1 MSSLCHVECSIYLLR
16 KPFFAI
22 RNPRSCGEFDFCVQ
36 INIMKKLFVTIA
48 LVVIIT
54 GTAEAQDR
62 FFARTYTSNV
72 LPKGGIDLE
81 LWHTSRFGHL
91 NQFYNAQDQRMEI
104 EVGLG
109 KNWQTA
115 FYFNRYQSRFS
126 TSDQGT
132 STSNEIGFSN
142 EWKWRASGP
151 SRKTGV
157 ALYGE
162 WGIKG
167 GDEIELETK
176 LILDRRF
183 GKNLIAFNAVGEYE
197 KEFEWDNSKVQS
209 AEWESPVELDLAY
222 MYNMNP
228 SFGVGFELRNHN
240 EISSAGW
247 EHSVLFGGPTINYRG
262 NNWFV
267 IANYLPQWVNLHKT
281 SIAPGNKVLDEH
293 ERTEV
298 RILVGISLK

>member
-1 MSSLCHVECSIYLLR
+1 MMI
-16 KPFFAI
+16 
-22 RNPRSCGEFDFCVQ
+22 DFWFQ
-36 INIMKKLFVTIA
+36 INVMKKLLATATFVI
-48 LVVIIT
+48 VIGASIK
-54 GTAEAQDR
+54 AQDR
-62 FFARTYTSNV
+62 FFARTYTTNV

-91 NQFYNAQDQRMEI
+91 NQYYNAQEQRMEI

-115 FYFNRYQSRFS
+115 FYFNRYQTRFS
-126 TSDQGT
+126 ESDQGT

-142 EWKWRASGP
+142 EWKWKASST
-151 SRKTGV
+151 SRKLGV

-167 GDEIELETK
+167 GDEVELETK
-176 LILDRRF
+176 LILDRSL
-183 GKNLIAFNAVGEYE
+183 GKNLIAFNGVVAYE
-197 KEFEWDNSKVQS
+197 KEFEWEHSKVQS
-209 AEWESPVELDLAY
+209 DEWESPVELDLGY
-222 MYNMNP
+222 MYNVNP
-228 SFGVGFELRNHN
+228 SLGVGFELRNHN
-240 EISSAGW
+240 DISSDGW
-247 EHSVLFGGPTINYRG
+247 EHSALFGGPTINYRG
-262 NNWFV
+262 SNWFV

-281 SIAPGNKVLDEH
+281 AIASGNKVLDEH

>member
-1 MSSLCHVECSIYLLR
+1 MSCGVSICFLR
-16 KPFFAI
+16 KPFFQI
-22 RNPRSCGEFDFCVQ
+22 RNPPCPSLIDFCFQ
-36 INIMKKLFVTIA
+36 INVMKKLFVLAGLLLIIVN
-48 LVVIIT
+48 LVK
-54 GTAEAQDR
+54 AQDR
-62 FFARTYTSNV
+62 FFARTYTTNV

-81 LWHTSRFGHL
+81 LWHTSRFGHE
-91 NQFYNAQDQRMEI
+91 NQFYNAQDQRMEV

-109 KNWQTA
+109 KRWQTA
-115 FYFNRYQSRFS
+115 FYFNRYQTRFS
-126 TSDQGT
+126 ESAEGT

-142 EWKWRASGP
+142 EWKWKASGP
-151 SRKTGV
+151 SRKLGV

-167 GDEIELETK
+167 GDELELETK
-176 LILDRRF
+176 LILDRSF
-183 GKNLIAFNAVGEYE
+183 GKNLIAFNAVAEYE
-197 KEFEWDNSKVQS
+197 KEFEWEHGKVQS
-209 AEWESPVELDLAY
+209 DEWENPLELDLAY
-222 MYNMNP
+222 MYNVNP
-228 SFGVGFELRNHN
+228 SFGLGFELRNHN
-240 EISSAGW
+240 EISKEGW

-281 SIAPGNKVLDEH
+281 SVAPGSKVLDEH